1 MGLDIFEEIN
11 NAILDL
17 QSSELQTFE
26 WSLKRLNELLNDEVL
41 KVHNDELTENL
52 NLEKLLED
60 SSNTGGSFV
69 GSSKLLLPTDMK
81 ERLGYIILLVN
92 WLSNDTNE
100 VLDFCHHYFYSG
112 NKIIAGIHSFNRQVL
127 IPFARDYKNYIT
139 RKGANMEVKNSSIVS
154 NNVFIVHGRDDL
166 LKVEV
171 ARFIEKLG
179 LSAIILHE
187 QPNSGKTI
195 IEKIEEYTNV
205 GFGIVLY
212 TPCDIGGQKLS
223 NLDTDLK
230 PRARQNVVFEHGYL
244 IGKLGRNKVC
254 ALVKEEVEFPSDIS
268 GVVYQKVDDAGAW
281 KLKLAIELKQAGYSI
296 DLNILC

>member
-1 MGLDIFEEIN
+1 MGLNIFEEIN

-100 VLDFCHHYFYSG
+100 VLGFCHHYFYLH
-112 NKIIAGIHSFNRQVL
+112 K
-127 IPFARDYKNYIT
+127 
-139 RKGANMEVKNSSIVS
+139 
-154 NNVFIVHGRDDL
+154 L
-166 LKVEV
+166 L
-171 ARFIEKLG
+171 
-179 LSAIILHE
+179 
-187 QPNSGKTI
+187 Q
-195 IEKIEEYTNV
+195 
-205 GFGIVLY
+205 
-212 TPCDIGGQKLS
+212 
-223 NLDTDLK
+223 
-230 PRARQNVVFEHGYL
+230 
-244 IGKLGRNKVC
+244 
-254 ALVKEEVEFPSDIS
+254 
-268 GVVYQKVDDAGAW
+268 
-281 KLKLAIELKQAGYSI
+281 
-296 DLNILC
+296 

>member
-139 RKGANMEVKNSSIVS
+139 RKGANME
-154 NNVFIVHGRDDL
+154 
-166 LKVEV
+166 
-171 ARFIEKLG
+171 
-179 LSAIILHE
+179 
-187 QPNSGKTI
+187 
-195 IEKIEEYTNV
+195 
-205 GFGIVLY
+205 
-212 TPCDIGGQKLS
+212 
-223 NLDTDLK
+223 
-230 PRARQNVVFEHGYL
+230 YL
-244 IGKLGRNKVC
+244 ITYL
-254 ALVKEEVEFPSDIS
+254 
-268 GVVYQKVDDAGAW
+268 
-281 KLKLAIELKQAGYSI
+281 
-296 DLNILC
+296 